1 MFFLAGLFLPDEAFE
16 QLMKELIKKIKDPAT
31 LCVREV
37 GKELE
42 QVLEQVLEHVTS
54 SCNEIW
60 RFQELKEK
68 VKQEWMRLLRAKTK
82 EAGEFV
88 TNIVDMEGEVMAD
101 HQYSNIEKSNHTKE
115 KTSGAAESSWLFSSL
130 GTIKVSNAGDGDA
143 PPAVGAEGKRPAAA
157 DPEDPRSDKRQRTR
171 AGPVQ
176 LNELNEREK
185 SQNKKLRMHIEKYF
199 KIVRENITNSV
210 PKAIML
216 KLVTSLSV
224 EGLRH
229 HLEESIDTDDDQ
241 VLADL
246 MRESEEVSRKRKEVQ
261 ERVKALKRAHQA
273 IQEVG
278 RRK

>member
-1 MFFLAGLFLPDEAFE
+1 LRIFFLAGLYLPDEAFE

-68 VKQEWMRLLRAKTK
+68 VKQEWMRLLQAKTK

-115 KTSGAAESSWLFSSL
+115 KTSGAAESSWW
-130 GTIKVSNAGDGDA
+130 TIKVSNAGDGDA

-185 SQNKKLRMHIEKYF
+185 YNNKMLRLHIEKYF
-199 KIVRENITNSV
+199 KIVRENITHSV

-246 MRESEEVSRKRKEVQ
+246 TRESEEVSRKRKEVQ
-261 ERVKALKRAHQA
+261 ERVKALKRADQA
-273 IQEVG
+273 IHEVG

>member
-1 MFFLAGLFLPDEAFE
+1 
-16 QLMKELIKKIKDPAT
+16 MKELIKKIKDPAT

-54 SCNEIW
+54 SRNEIG

-68 VKQEWMRLLRAKTK
+68 VNQEWMRLLQDKIK

-88 TNIVDMEGEVMAD
+88 NNIVDMEGELMAD
-101 HQYSNIEKSNHTKE
+101 DQYSNIEQSDRTKE
-115 KTSGAAESSWLFSSL
+115 KTSGAAESKFSWCSL
-130 GTIKVSNAGDGDA
+130 GSKVSNAGDGDA

-157 DPEDPRSDKRQRTR
+157 DPDDPRSDKRQRTN
-171 AGPVQ
+171 Q
-176 LNELNEREK
+176 LNDWEK
-185 SQNKKLRMHIEKYF
+185 GQSHTLRQNIEKYF
-199 KIVRENITNSV
+199 KIVRESISHSV

-246 MRESEEVSRKRKEVQ
+246 TRESEEVSRKRKEVQ
-261 ERVKALKRAHQA
+261 ERVKALRRADQA
-273 IQEVG
+273 IQEVWG
-278 RRK
+278 RK